1 MTATSAGM
9 TRRGACDRNPGLR
22 LTGWTEF
29 IAAFLVFLFSH
40 ALPARPA
47 VRAKLVGALGEG
59 GFLAAY
65 SIESLLVLTWLI
77 VAAGRAPFVE
87 LWSFERWQMW
97 APNLALPL
105 ACQFAAFGI
114 GTANPLSFGGDPRKR
129 FDPDHP
135 GIAGIVRHPL
145 LGAIG
150 LWAAAH
156 AVPNGDLAHVVLFGF
171 FALIALVG
179 MAIIDRRKRRQL
191 GAETWARLAVRT
203 SFWPF
208 AALITGRFR
217 PELRKISPLRFGI
230 GAAAWLTLLLLHP
243 YVIGVSPLP

>member
-1 MTATSAGM
+1 M
-9 TRRGACDRNPGLR
+9 
-22 LTGWTEF
+22 TGWTEF
-29 IAAFLVFLFSH
+29 IAAFTLFLLSH
-40 ALPARPA
+40 AIPARPA
-47 VRAKLVGALGEG
+47 VRAKLVGTLGEG

-87 LWSFERWQMW
+87 LWPFERWQMFV
-97 APNLALPL
+97 PNLALPL
-105 ACQFAAFGI
+105 ACQLAAFGV
-114 GTANPLSFGGDPRKR
+114 GAANPLSFGGDPRKR

-135 GIAGIVRHPL
+135 GIVGVVRHPL
-145 LGAIG
+145 LWAIG

-156 AVPNGDLAHVVLFGF
+156 VVPNGDLAHVVLFGF
-171 FALIALVG
+171 FALIALAG
-179 MAIIDRRKRRQL
+179 MMIIDRRKRRQL
-191 GAETWARLAVRT
+191 GTATWVHLAART

-217 PELRKISPLRFGI
+217 PNVRNISPLRFGI
-230 GAAAWLTLLLLHP
+230 GVAAWLMLLVLHP

>member
-1 MTATSAGM
+1 M
-9 TRRGACDRNPGLR
+9 
-22 LTGWTEF
+22 TGWTEF
-29 IAAFLVFLFSH
+29 IAAFAVFLLSH
-40 ALPARPA
+40 ALPARPV

-59 GFLAAY
+59 IFLAAY
-65 SIESLLVLTWLI
+65 STQSLIVLTWLI
-77 VAAGRAPFVE
+77 IAAGRAPFVE
-87 LWSFERWQMW
+87 LWAFERLQMW

-105 ACQFAAFGI
+105 ACQLAAFGV
-114 GTANPLSFGGDPRKR
+114 GAANPLSFGGDLRKH

-135 GIAGIVRHPL
+135 GIVGLVRHPL
-145 LGAIG
+145 LWAIG

-171 FALIALVG
+171 FALIALAG

-191 GAETWARLAVRT
+191 GAETWTRLAART

-208 AALITGRFR
+208 VALIKGRFR
-217 PELRKISPLRFGI
+217 PDLRRISLLRFGI
-230 GAAAWLTLLLLHP
+230 GLAAWLTLLLLHP

>member
-1 MTATSAGM
+1 
-9 TRRGACDRNPGLR
+9 

-29 IAAFLVFLFSH
+29 IAAFAAFLLSH
-40 ALPARPA
+40 AIPARPV
-47 VRAKLVGALGEG
+47 VRAKLVAALGER
-59 GFLAAY
+59 GFLIGY
-65 SIESLLVLTWLI
+65 SLESLVVLTWLI

-87 LWSFERWQMW
+87 LWPFERWQMW
-97 APNLALPL
+97 VPNLALPL

-114 GTANPLSFGGDPRKR
+114 GAANPLSFGGDPRKA
-129 FDPDHP
+129 FDPQQP
-135 GIAGIVRHPL
+135 GIVGIVRHPL
-145 LGAIG
+145 LWAIG

-171 FALIALVG
+171 FALIALLG

-191 GAETWARLAVRT
+191 GAERWNLLAAHT

-208 AALITGRFR
+208 AALLTGRYR
-217 PELRKISPLRFGI
+217 PRTWRISPLRLALGL
-230 GAAAWLTLLLLHP
+230 AAWLALLLLHP